1 MFKLLTSKSL
11 RSVSSGRAA
20 FGTTVN
26 VQRSSRFAT
35 LGDKDISFFDSILKK
50 NQIITDAD
58 DLASN
63 NQDWTKK
70 FKG

>member
-1 MFKLLTSKSL
+1 MFKLLSTKSL
-11 RSVSSGRAA
+11 RRVRLGRAA

-26 VQRSSRFAT
+26 VQRSSHFAT
-35 LGDKDISFFDSILKK
+35 LGDKDLSFFDSILAQ
-50 NQIITDAD
+50 NQIVTDAD

-70 FKG
+70 F

>member
-1 MFKLLTSKSL
+1 MYKLLTSKSL
-11 RSVSSGRAA
+11 RRVNLGRAA

-26 VQRSSRFAT
+26 VQRSSQFAT
-35 LGDKDISFFDSILKK
+35 LADKDLSFFDSILKK

-70 FKG
+70 FQG